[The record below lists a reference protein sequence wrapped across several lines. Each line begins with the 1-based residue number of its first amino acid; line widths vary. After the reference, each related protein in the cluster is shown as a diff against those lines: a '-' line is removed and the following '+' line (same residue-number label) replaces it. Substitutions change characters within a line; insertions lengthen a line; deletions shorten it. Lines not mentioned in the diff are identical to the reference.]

1 MAHRADILRVLILY
15 KYGGTYNDNDVIWVK
30 PLSEGQRRYPT
41 VLCYEWT
48 DVPPWPRAI
57 SNGLLVARAGAPFLL
72 KVLESFWF
80 YRDDMWAMNS
90 VLMYYK
96 LYERNPEMVHI
107 DPKLQV
113 ICYNHIC
120 HPTWHEDY
128 RRGYDDPSPTTRFN
142 IEETNAFHFI
152 HLQAP
157 PIFQSFAAVNNKTSI
172 DALLVKRVIT
182 AIEKAGKTHLLQEE
196 N

>member
-1 MAHRADILRVLILY
+1 MAHRADVLRVLILF

-30 PLSEGQRRYPT
+30 PLSESQRRYPT
-41 VLCYEWT
+41 VLCYEWV

-72 KVLESFWF
+72 KVLESFWY
-80 YRDDMWAMNS
+80 YRDDKWALNS
-90 VLMYYK
+90 VMMYYK
-96 LYERNPEMVHI
+96 LYERNPEMAYI

-113 ICYNHIC
+113 ICYHKIC
-120 HPTWHEDY
+120 HPTWHDNY
-128 RRGYDDPSPTTRFN
+128 RRSYQDRRPTTRFN

-152 HLQAP
+152 HMNAP
-157 PIFQSFAAVNNKTSI
+157 PIFTSFSAIKNKTSV
-172 DALLVKRVIT
+172 DALLLRRLMD
-182 AIEKAGKTHLLQEE
+182 AIQKAGRSHLLEDK